1 LIFNEIL
8 VNLII
13 MHLTRII
20 SVLLLSFSIALAGFP
35 AQAMPGAMKD
45 CPMMKMQQEAAKQD
59 MEKHD
64 CCPKKAEKMAE
75 KQQSQKQSPSGCC
88 DNAACNVKCSASG
101 MSLSAPSKGD
111 LLQLTRQT
119 QRLYPTDAA
128 LASHLLNTQDR
139 PPKHL
144 S

>member
-1 LIFNEIL
+1 
-8 VNLII
+8 
-13 MHLTRII
+13 
-20 SVLLLSFSIALAGFP
+20 
-35 AQAMPGAMKD
+35 
-45 CPMMKMQQEAAKQD
+45 MMKMQQEAAKQD
-59 MEKHD
+59 VEKHD
-64 CCPKKAEKMAE
+64 CCPKTE
-75 KQQSQKQSPSGCC
+75 KQQSQKKSGCC
-88 DNAACNVKCSASG
+88 DDAACNVKCSASGG

-111 LLQLTRQT
+111 LPQLTRQT

>member
-1 LIFNEIL
+1 
-8 VNLII
+8 
-13 MHLTRII
+13 
-20 SVLLLSFSIALAGFP
+20 
-35 AQAMPGAMKD
+35 
-45 CPMMKMQQEAAKQD
+45 MKMQQEAAKQD

-64 CCPKKAEKMAE
+64 CCPKKAEKTAE

-88 DNAACNVKCSASG
+88 NDAACNVKCSASGG

-111 LLQLTRQT
+111 LPQLTRQT

>member
-1 LIFNEIL
+1 MRTARFIA
-8 VNLII
+8 
-13 MHLTRII
+13 T
-20 SVLLLSFSIALAGFP
+20 LLLSFSIALAGIP

-64 CCPKKAEKMAE
+64 CCPKAEKTAE
-75 KQQSQKQSPSGCC
+75 KQQSQKKSGCC
-88 DNAACNVKCSASG
+88 DDAACNVKCSASGG

-111 LLQLTRQT
+111 LPQLTRQT